1 MKLAAYEGFY
11 KGAKGADIVAFG
23 ILNSGKKVGDGRPPF
38 AFEISIPKG
47 LSLLAKRELNGFVP
61 GIEDLVYGNKAE
73 GIMPVAEKME
83 KGKAAIADLAA
94 YKAAGKAGDE
104 PAKAAALQRFKA
116 NQAYLGFG
124 YLSRPE
130 EVVPPVASTYY
141 SFHFMVYVGTFLILL
156 LVLFLR
162 AALTNALVESR
173 WLLRLGVISFFL
185 AYLASELGW
194 VVAEVGR
201 QPWAIQDLLPVK
213 MAATNIG
220 AGHVQATFF
229 LFFVLF
235 TVLLLAEIKIMLKQI
250 KIGPEGA

>member
-1 MKLAAYEGFY
+1 VLT
-11 KGAKGADIVAFG
+11 
-23 ILNSGKKVGDGRPPF
+23 SGKKIGDGQDPF
-38 AFEISIPKG
+38 AFEVSIPKG

-73 GIMPVAEKME
+73 GIMPVAEKMA
-83 KGKAAIADLAA
+83 KGKAAITDLAA

-104 PAKAAALQRFKA
+104 QAKAAALQRFNV
-116 NQAYLGFG
+116 NQQYLGFG
-124 YLSRPE
+124 YLNKPE

-141 SFHFMVYVGTFLILL
+141 SFHFMVYVGSFVILL
-156 LVLFLR
+156 FALFLR
-162 AALTNALVESR
+162 TAFTNKLAESP
-173 WLLRLGVISFFL
+173 WLLRFGVASFFL

-201 QPWAIQDLLPVK
+201 QPWAIQDMLPVK

-220 AGHVQATFF
+220 AGHVQATF
-229 LFFVLF
+229 LMFFVLF
-235 TVLLLAEIKIMLKQI
+235 AILLLAEIKIMLKQI